1 MLTRGVRRN
10 RAVTFLLWAMFR
22 IGDADAARGEKKP
35 MLARPTLRKPPDE
48 SAGETRVD
56 QSRPKEE
63 RFLLRVDN
71 QTKCSFSSKEPA
83 MTAGA
88 VIKKAFPVVMVS
100 VLDSKDGSV
109 EVIK

>member
-1 MLTRGVRRN
+1 M
-10 RAVTFLLWAMFR
+10 
-22 IGDADAARGEKKP
+22 
-35 MLARPTLRKPPDE
+35 
-48 SAGETRVD
+48 
-56 QSRPKEE
+56 
-63 RFLLRVDN
+63 RVDN

>member
-1 MLTRGVRRN
+1 MLTRLGR
-10 RAVTFLLWAMFR
+10 
-22 IGDADAARGEKKP
+22 EKKP

>member
-1 MLTRGVRRN
+1 
-10 RAVTFLLWAMFR
+10 
-22 IGDADAARGEKKP
+22 
-35 MLARPTLRKPPDE
+35 
-48 SAGETRVD
+48 
-56 QSRPKEE
+56 
-63 RFLLRVDN
+63 
-71 QTKCSFSSKEPA
+71 